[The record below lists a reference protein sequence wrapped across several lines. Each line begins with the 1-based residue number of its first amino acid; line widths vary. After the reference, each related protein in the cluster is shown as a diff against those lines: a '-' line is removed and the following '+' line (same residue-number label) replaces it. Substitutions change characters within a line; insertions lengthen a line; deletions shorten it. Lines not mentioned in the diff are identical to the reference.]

1 MAIKVGGSTVIN
13 NSYEFEN
20 ITGASGTFSDFHA
33 NVETITA
40 SNSTINLSMTKPIQ
54 KYVMTSATTF
64 TITDKEFGRDK
75 TFILDTT
82 ASSYTPSFDSSV
94 EFAGGE
100 PTWSG
105 YRHWIITVLCW
116 NSTNVRA
123 TAIGYNEPGAASGLP
138 ASFSQHADFETYDVG
153 LGDPQTAEAWISVSF
168 EHEPSNN
175 RIKVGWWNGDNGS
188 ASATDFTYINYTGLT
203 GITSCQFQY
212 NVNAQSCSGDCNP
225 SNYSGG
231 PLPTSD
237 GYNPGTYYNGYV
249 RFWWASRATSSNVTG
264 STSADF
270 TSGSD
275 PDFRVRIICDQGTLY
290 STCDITPTQT
300 GGGGSI
306 GFVARTQYGDLR

>member
-20 ITGASGTFSDFHA
+20 ITGTSGTFADFHP
-33 NVETITA
+33 NVETISA
-40 SNSTINLSMTKPIQ
+40 SLSTSNLSMTKPIH
-54 KYVMTSATTF
+54 KYVLSQNCAF

-75 TFILDTT
+75 TFILDTS

-105 YRHWIITVLCW
+105 YRHWIITFMCW

-175 RIKVGWWNGDNGS
+175 RIVVGWWNGDNGS
-188 ASATDFTYINYTGLT
+188 ASATDYTYINYTGLT
-203 GITSCQFQY
+203 NITSCQFQY
-212 NVNAQSCSGDCNP
+212 NVSSQSCSGDCTP

-237 GYNPGTYYNGYV
+237 GYNSGTYYNGYV
-249 RFWWASRATSSNVTG
+249 RFWWASRATSTNPTG
-264 STSADF
+264 ATSANF

-290 STCDITPTQT
+290 STCDITPTTT

-306 GFVARTQYGDLR
+306 GFLARTQYGTNR